1 MDEFKV
7 PYLPET
13 VNKSIRFPV
22 DVVESVEKA
31 IQGKSTTFSAF
42 VIAAT
47 RLALKKL
54 AEQENRSKQTKRT
67 KKE

>member
-22 DVVESVEKA
+22 DVVEAVEKA
-31 IQGKSTTFSAF
+31 IQGKSSNFSAF
-42 VIAAT
+42 VAAAT
-47 RLALKKL
+47 RLALKNLEEHGQIDK
-54 AEQENRSKQTKRT
+54 
-67 KKE
+67 

>member
-22 DVVESVEKA
+22 DVVEAVEKA
-31 IQGKSTTFSAF
+31 IQGKSSNFSAF
-42 VIAAT
+42 VVAAT
-47 RLALKKL
+47 RLSLKNL
-54 AEQENRSKQTKRT
+54 EEHEQLDK
-67 KKE
+67 